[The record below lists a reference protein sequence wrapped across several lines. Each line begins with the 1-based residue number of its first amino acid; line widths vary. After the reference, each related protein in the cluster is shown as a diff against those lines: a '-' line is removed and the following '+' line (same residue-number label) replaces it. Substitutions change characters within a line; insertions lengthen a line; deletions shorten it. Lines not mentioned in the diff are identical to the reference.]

1 MVEYKWVVLS
11 NTSLSML
18 MGSIDANILLIALP
32 AILRGIGLD
41 ITGAGNFVYLIWI
54 LFGYGLVT
62 ATLLVS
68 FGRLSDIFGRVR
80 LYNFGFLIFAIG
92 STALFFVQGSGDT
105 AAIKLGSMALLYVP
119 NAGSTAALEII
130 FFRIIQ
136 GIGGAFLMANGAAII
151 TDAFPVNERGKALG
165 INMVVFLAG
174 SLIGLILGGFLATAD
189 LYIPLIFTTLFIP
202 GWRVVFLV
210 SVPIGIF
217 GAFWSYWKLK
227 EIGVINRNQKL
238 DLTGNFLFAGGLTI
252 FVLALTYGLV
262 PYGGQSMGWSSPW
275 VIGGI
280 LLGILMLVAFP
291 FWEARAEQPMFKL
304 GLFKIRIFT
313 MGNIAGVLASI
324 TRGGVM
330 IMLIILLQGI
340 WLPLFNVPIDQTPLY
355 AGFLMIPMALGFV
368 IMGPISG
375 MLSDRYG
382 SKFLAT
388 LGMIITALSFIGLLL
403 IPANPNASCPSCGF
417 SSALTNPNIWLF
429 LILLLIAGLGGGLFA
444 SPNIA
449 SIMNSVPP
457 EHRGVANGMRA
468 TLQNTG
474 STLSITFFFT
484 IIIYGLANSLPGA
497 LYKALTGVGVSA
509 TQALGISNGISPTE
523 ALFAAFLGENPLGP
537 LSVNFPSLTIQWFSQ
552 TISGSFMQALDIAFI
567 LCAILAIIAALASYS
582 RGKVYYHGMDNRPDF
597 DTPTDKTISTT
608 DPVLESG
615 FD

>member
-1 MVEYKWVVLS
+1 MVEYKWIVLS

-41 ITGAGNFVYLIWI
+41 ATTPGTFVYLLWI
-54 LFGYGLVT
+54 LFGYGVVT
-62 ATLLVS
+62 STLLVS

-92 STALFFVQGSGDT
+92 STALFFVPDSGT
-105 AAIKLGSMALLYVP
+105 TGAM
-119 NAGSTAALEII
+119 EII
-130 FFRIIQ
+130 IFRLIQ

-189 LYIPLIFTTLFIP
+189 LYLPTISMPWIFIP

-217 GAFWSYWKLK
+217 GAFWSYWQLK
-227 EIGVINRNQKL
+227 EIGSINRNQKL

-252 FVLALTYGLV
+252 LVIALTYGLV
-262 PYGGQSMGWSSPW
+262 PYGSSPMGWSSPW

-280 LLGILMLVAFP
+280 LLGIVMLVIFP
-291 FWEARAEQPMFKL
+291 FWESRVENPMFKL
-304 GLFKIRIFT
+304 GLFKIRIFS
-313 MGNIAGVLASI
+313 MGNIAGVLSSV

-340 WLPLFNVPIDQTPLY
+340 WLPLHGVPIDQTPLW
-355 AGFLMIPMALGFV
+355 AGVLMIPMAIGFV
-368 IMGPISG
+368 VMGPISG
-375 MLSDRYG
+375 VLSDKYG

-388 LGMIITALSFIGLLL
+388 LGMIITAFAFVGLLILPADPNTFQFLTFETLLL
-403 IPANPNASCPSCGF
+403 IMG
-417 SSALTNPNIWLF
+417 I
-429 LILLLIAGLGGGLFA
+429 GGGIFA
-444 SPNIA
+444 SPNIS
-449 SIMNSVPP
+449 SIMSSVPP
-457 EHRGVANGMRA
+457 EHRGVANGMRT

-474 STLSITFFFT
+474 STLSIAFFFT
-484 IIIYGLANSLPGA
+484 IIIVGLSNSLPPA
-497 LYKALTGVGVSA
+497 LQSSLVGVGVPLA
-509 TQALGISNGISPTE
+509 TAIKLAHGISPTE
-523 ALFAAFLGENPLGP
+523 ALFSAFLGMNPLG
-537 LSVNFPSLTIQWFSQ
+537 SLTSSFPTLTTAWFSK
-552 TISGSFMQALDIAFI
+552 TISGSFMQALDFAFI
-567 LCAILAIIAALASYS
+567 LCAILAILAAVASYS
-582 RGKVYYHGMDNRPDF
+582 RGKVFYHGMD
-597 DTPTDKTISTT
+597 TT
-608 DPVLESG
+608 DYGKPSEKAVQQAENAIESG